1 MEKYTFLLGIALI
14 TLSVFLQVYF
24 NIERFTDVSG
34 SDVSGNDASGNN
46 FVAQFAELI
55 KIVAPRLK
63 IAPEGEEPIDITI
76 QKVWSTDLN
85 DVQSYIESK
94 YNKVLS
100 DRATTPL
107 STTTTDTT
115 LSPFLAQGR
124 ESQGK

>member
-1 MEKYTFLLGIALI
+1 MEKYTFLLGIALV

-34 SDVSGNDASGNN
+34 TDVSGTDVSGNN
-46 FVAQFAELI
+46 FVAEFAELI

-100 DRATTPL
+100 DRATTPV
-107 STTTTDTT
+107 STTTTDTR
-115 LSPFLAQGR
+115 LSPVLAQGR